1 MQNALSLS
9 SWLYCGISQI
19 LLEVSYQLKGGDGD
33 RPGAEPMQG
42 SDHWAAGAAWDV
54 FWSAGSSHSRFI
66 TTRAPGE
73 AVRTL
78 LSLPGWGKASPN
90 TWQPVWPDSSLIIQV
105 LKARW
110 VPAQAQFIGGADRTS
125 HELIPTRTRTSI
137 ILQRL
142 EKSPSK

>member
-19 LLEVSYQLKGGDGD
+19 LLEVSYQLKGGDGG

-90 TWQPVWPDSSLIIQV
+90 TWQPVWPDSSLNIQI